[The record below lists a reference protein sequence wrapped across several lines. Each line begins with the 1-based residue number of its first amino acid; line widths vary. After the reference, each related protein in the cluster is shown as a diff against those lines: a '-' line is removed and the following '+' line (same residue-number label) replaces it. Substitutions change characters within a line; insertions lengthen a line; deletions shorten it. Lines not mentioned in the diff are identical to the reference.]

1 MSESL
6 RLEKN
11 KYRAQAGEIRA
22 SFAYVFRIV
31 LDDEL
36 FLVSNEHY
44 DNLRFQPVGGGYRFD
59 DESLDDVKR
68 YFGHKCAP
76 GTERSYHEVAIP
88 EDNDFRLLL
97 PAAGIES
104 LCRFFNSAEEKV
116 ALTNLIQDQ
125 KTKQNLTQAYQA
137 TLDREEQE
145 LEQQQQQQADALQQQ
160 QQQQADALQQQ
171 QPHEQELQSRQEQQS
186 QEQSHTCNACQEQ
199 KSTNAL
205 RVAIRYQIAKSLS
218 DHQVYEGMLE
228 DTARMLLEHKGNG
241 SLVCLIPHNHDE
253 LIKAMLEASK
263 SCHGAKQAFCHRETI
278 NDLRR
283 EFVEEMLESKIV
295 PENMA
300 EHFNHLTYLYRGR
313 HQEYFYD
320 ERFGTYSFFVCDILE
335 LIPNAQQL
343 EVLRYLKAHEHDDN
357 AKERYAFVKE
367 DKIPE
372 HLLLRSEAVTAVPFP
387 PIADHSVKILSCN
400 LNALTIPQS
409 VASKTSDP
417 LPIFS
422 IKLS

>member
-1 MSESL
+1 MCSW
-6 RLEKN
+6 
-11 KYRAQAGEIRA
+11 
-22 SFAYVFRIV
+22 
-31 LDDEL
+31 
-36 FLVSNEHY
+36 
-44 DNLRFQPVGGGYRFD
+44 RFD

-76 GTERSYHEVAIP
+76 GTVRSHQEVAVP

-104 LCRFFNSAEEKV
+104 LCRFFNSTEDKV
-116 ALTNLIQDQ
+116 ELTNLIQDPKEKQ
-125 KTKQNLTQAYQA
+125 RLTKAYRA
-137 TLDREEQE
+137 TLEREEQE
-145 LEQQQQQQADALQQQ
+145 LRANKLY
-160 QQQQADALQQQ
+160 
-171 QPHEQELQSRQEQQS
+171 
-186 QEQSHTCNACQEQ
+186 ACQAHKSTSSKDY
-199 KSTNAL
+199 KSTNRSQEHKITNDSPEGMIISAD
-205 RVAIRYQIAKSLS
+205 RPAIRYKIATSLS
-218 DHQVYEGMLE
+218 DSEVYAGMLE
-228 DTARMLLEHKGNG
+228 DTARMLLEQKGNG
-241 SLVCLIPHNHDE
+241 ALVCLIPDNHDE
-253 LIKAMLEASK
+253 LINAMLEAAK
-263 SCHGAKQAFCHRETI
+263 SCHGAQLALCHRETI

-283 EFVEEMLESKIV
+283 EFVEEMIESKIV
-295 PENMA
+295 PESMA
-300 EHFNHLTYLYRGR
+300 GQFNELTYLYRGRHQEYFYDERFGTYSFFVCDILELIPNAQQLEVLRYLFNELTYLYRGR

-357 AKERYAFVKE
+357 AKDRYVFVKE

-417 LPIFS
+417 QPLFS

>member
-1 MSESL
+1 MSESF

-22 SFAYVFRIV
+22 SYAYVFRIV

-36 FLVSNEHY
+36 FLVGNEHY

-76 GTERSYHEVAIP
+76 GTVRSHQEVAVP

-104 LCRFFNSAEEKV
+104 LCRFFNSTEDKV
-116 ALTNLIQDQ
+116 ELTNLIQDP
-125 KTKQNLTQAYQA
+125 KEKQNLTKAYRA
-137 TLDREEQE
+137 TLEREEQE
-145 LEQQQQQQADALQQQ
+145 LRANKL
-160 QQQQADALQQQ
+160 
-171 QPHEQELQSRQEQQS
+171 H
-186 QEQSHTCNACQEQ
+186 ACPDH
-199 KSTNAL
+199 KSTNSSKDQKITNDSPEGMII
-205 RVAIRYQIAKSLS
+205 RSDRPAIRYKIATSIS
-218 DHQVYEGMLE
+218 DSEVYAGMLE
-228 DTARMLLEHKGNG
+228 DTARMLLEQKGNG
-241 SLVCLIPHNHDE
+241 SLVCLIPENHDD
-253 LIKAMLEASK
+253 LIKAMLEAAK
-263 SCHGAKQAFCHRETI
+263 SCHGAQQALCHRETI

-283 EFVEEMLESKIV
+283 EFVEEMIESKIV
-295 PENMA
+295 PESMA
-300 EHFNHLTYLYRGR
+300 GQFNELTYLYRGR

-357 AKERYAFVKE
+357 AKDRYVFIKE

-417 LPIFS
+417 QPIFS

>member
-1 MSESL
+1 MSESF
-6 RLEKN
+6 RLKKN

-22 SFAYVFRIV
+22 SYAYVFRIV

-36 FLVSNEHY
+36 FLVGNEHY

-76 GTERSYHEVAIP
+76 GTVRSHQAVAVP

-104 LCRFFNSAEEKV
+104 LCRFFNSTEDKV
-116 ALTNLIQDQ
+116 ELTNLIQDPKEKQ
-125 KTKQNLTQAYQA
+125 RLTKAYRA
-137 TLDREEQE
+137 TLEREEQE
-145 LEQQQQQQADALQQQ
+145 LRANKLHACQDHKSTSSSEDYKGTNRSQDHKIT
-160 QQQQADALQQQ
+160 DD
-171 QPHEQELQSRQEQQS
+171 S
-186 QEQSHTCNACQEQ
+186 QEG
-199 KSTNAL
+199 KII
-205 RVAIRYQIAKSLS
+205 RDGRPAIRYKIATSLS
-218 DHQVYEGMLE
+218 DSEAYAGMLE
-228 DTARMLLEHKGNG
+228 DTARMLLEQKGNG
-241 SLVCLIPHNHDE
+241 SLVCLIPDNYDE
-253 LIKAMLEASK
+253 LIKAMHDAAK
-263 SCHGAKQAFCHRETI
+263 SCHGAQQALCHRETI
-278 NDLRR
+278 NDLTR
-283 EFVEEMLESKIV
+283 EFVEEMIESKIV
-295 PENMA
+295 PESMA
-300 EHFNHLTYLYRGR
+300 GQFNELTYLYRGR

-343 EVLRYLKAHEHDDN
+343 EVLRYLKAHEHDDK
-357 AKERYAFVKE
+357 AKDRYVFVKE

-387 PIADHSVKILSCN
+387 PVADHSVKILSCN

-417 LPIFS
+417 HPIFR

>member
-1 MSESL
+1 MSESF

-22 SFAYVFRIV
+22 SYAYVFRIV

-36 FLVSNEHY
+36 FLVGNEHY

-76 GTERSYHEVAIP
+76 GTVRSHQEVAVP

-104 LCRFFNSAEEKV
+104 LCRFFNSTEDKV
-116 ALTNLIQDQ
+116 ELTNLIQDPKEKQ
-125 KTKQNLTQAYQA
+125 RLTKAYRA
-137 TLDREEQE
+137 TLEREEQE
-145 LEQQQQQQADALQQQ
+145 LRANKLHACQD
-160 QQQQADALQQQ
+160 
-171 QPHEQELQSRQEQQS
+171 HKTTNQS
-186 QEQSHTCNACQEQ
+186 QGHKIINDSQEG
-199 KSTNAL
+199 KII
-205 RVAIRYQIAKSLS
+205 RDDRPAIRYKIATSLS
-218 DHQVYEGMLE
+218 DSEVYAGMLE
-228 DTARMLLEHKGNG
+228 DTARMLLEQKGNG
-241 SLVCLIPHNHDE
+241 SLVCLIPDNYDD
-253 LIKAMLEASK
+253 LIKAMLEAAK
-263 SCHGAKQAFCHRETI
+263 SCHGAQQALCHRETI

-283 EFVEEMLESKIV
+283 EFVEEMIESKIV
-295 PENMA
+295 PESMA
-300 EHFNHLTYLYRGR
+300 GQFNELTYLYRGR

-343 EVLRYLKAHEHDDN
+343 EVLRFLKAHEHDDN
-357 AKERYAFVKE
+357 AKDRYVFVKE

-409 VASKTSDP
+409 VASKTSDS

>member
-1 MSESL
+1 MSESF

-22 SFAYVFRIV
+22 SYAYVFRIV

-36 FLVSNEHY
+36 FLVGNEHY

-76 GTERSYHEVAIP
+76 GTVRSHQEVAVP

-104 LCRFFNSAEEKV
+104 LCRFFNSTEDKV
-116 ALTNLIQDQ
+116 ELTNLIQDPKEKQ
-125 KTKQNLTQAYQA
+125 RLTKAYRA
-137 TLDREEQE
+137 TLEREEQE
-145 LEQQQQQQADALQQQ
+145 LRANKLHACQD
-160 QQQQADALQQQ
+160 
-171 QPHEQELQSRQEQQS
+171 HKTTNQS
-186 QEQSHTCNACQEQ
+186 QGHKITNDSQEG
-199 KSTNAL
+199 KII
-205 RVAIRYQIAKSLS
+205 RDDRPAIRYKIATSLS
-218 DHQVYEGMLE
+218 DSEVYAGMLE
-228 DTARMLLEHKGNG
+228 DTARMLLEQKGNG
-241 SLVCLIPHNHDE
+241 SLVCLIPDNYDD
-253 LIKAMLEASK
+253 LIKAMLEAAK
-263 SCHGAKQAFCHRETI
+263 SCHGAQQALCHRETI

-283 EFVEEMLESKIV
+283 EFVEEMIESKIV
-295 PENMA
+295 PESMA
-300 EHFNHLTYLYRGR
+300 GQFNELTYLYRGR

-343 EVLRYLKAHEHDDN
+343 EVLRFLKAHEHDDN
-357 AKERYAFVKE
+357 AKDRYVFVKE

-409 VASKTSDP
+409 VASKTSDS

>member
-1 MSESL
+1 MSESF

-22 SFAYVFRIV
+22 SYAYVFRIV

-36 FLVSNEHY
+36 FLVGNEHY

-76 GTERSYHEVAIP
+76 GTVRTHQEVAVP

-104 LCRFFNSAEEKV
+104 LCRFFNSTEDKV
-116 ALTNLIQDQ
+116 ELTNLIQDP
-125 KTKQNLTQAYQA
+125 KEKQNLTKAYRA
-137 TLDREEQE
+137 TLEREEQE
-145 LEQQQQQQADALQQQ
+145 LLANKLHSC
-160 QQQQADALQQQ
+160 
-171 QPHEQELQSRQEQQS
+171 HEHKSNSSSKDHKITNDS
-186 QEQSHTCNACQEQ
+186 QEGMII
-199 KSTNAL
+199 
-205 RVAIRYQIAKSLS
+205 RGDRPAIRYKIATSLS
-218 DHQVYEGMLE
+218 DSEVYEGMLE
-228 DTARMLLEHKGNG
+228 DTARMLLEQKGNG
-241 SLVCLIPHNHDE
+241 ALVCLIPDNHDE
-253 LIKAMLEASK
+253 LIKAMLEAAK
-263 SCHGAKQAFCHRETI
+263 SCHGAQQALCHRETI

-283 EFVEEMLESKIV
+283 EFVEEMIESKIV
-295 PENMA
+295 PESMA
-300 EHFNHLTYLYRGR
+300 GHFNELTYLYRGR

-357 AKERYAFVKE
+357 AKDRYVFVKE
-367 DKIPE
+367 DKIPD

-409 VASKTSDP
+409 VASKTSDS

>member
-1 MSESL
+1 MSDSF

-22 SFAYVFRIV
+22 SYAYVFRIV

-36 FLVSNEHY
+36 FLVGNEHY

-76 GTERSYHEVAIP
+76 GTVRSHQEVAVP

-104 LCRFFNSAEEKV
+104 LCRFFNSTEDKV
-116 ALTNLIQDQ
+116 ELTNLIQDP
-125 KTKQNLTQAYQA
+125 KEKQNLTKAYRA
-137 TLDREEQE
+137 TLEREEQE
-145 LEQQQQQQADALQQQ
+145 IQANKLHAC
-160 QQQQADALQQQ
+160 
-171 QPHEQELQSRQEQQS
+171 HEHKSNS
-186 QEQSHTCNACQEQ
+186 SSKDH
-199 KSTNAL
+199 KSTNRSQDHKITNDSQEGMIIRAD
-205 RVAIRYQIAKSLS
+205 RPAIRYKIATSLS
-218 DHQVYEGMLE
+218 DSEVYTGMLE
-228 DTARMLLEHKGNG
+228 DTARMLLEQKGNG
-241 SLVCLIPHNHDE
+241 ALICLIPDNHDE
-253 LIKAMLEASK
+253 LIKAMLEAAK
-263 SCHGAKQAFCHRETI
+263 SCHGAQQALCHRETI

-283 EFVEEMLESKIV
+283 EFVEEMIESKIV
-295 PENMA
+295 PESMA
-300 EHFNHLTYLYRGR
+300 GHFNELTYLYRGR

-357 AKERYAFVKE
+357 AKERYVFVKE

-417 LPIFS
+417 QPIFS

>member
-1 MSESL
+1 MSESF

-22 SFAYVFRIV
+22 SYAYVFRIV

-36 FLVSNEHY
+36 FLVGNEHY

-76 GTERSYHEVAIP
+76 GTVRSHQEEAVP

-104 LCRFFNSAEEKV
+104 LCRFFNSTEDKV
-116 ALTNLIQDQ
+116 ELTNLIQDP
-125 KTKQNLTQAYQA
+125 KEKQNLTKAYRA
-137 TLDREEQE
+137 TLEREEQE
-145 LEQQQQQQADALQQQ
+145 LRANKLHAC
-160 QQQQADALQQQ
+160 
-171 QPHEQELQSRQEQQS
+171 HE
-186 QEQSHTCNACQEQ
+186 H
-199 KSTNAL
+199 KSTN
-205 RVAIRYQIAKSLS
+205 RSQEHKITNDCQEGMIIRDDRPAIRYKIATSLS
-218 DHQVYEGMLE
+218 DSEVYAGMLE
-228 DTARMLLEHKGNG
+228 DTARMLLEQKGNG
-241 SLVCLIPHNHDE
+241 SLVCLIPDNHDD
-253 LIKAMLEASK
+253 LIKAMLEAAK
-263 SCHGAKQAFCHRETI
+263 SCHGAQQALCHRETI

-283 EFVEEMLESKIV
+283 EFVEEMIESKIV
-295 PENMA
+295 PESMA
-300 EHFNHLTYLYRGR
+300 WQFNELTYLYRGR

-357 AKERYAFVKE
+357 AKERYVFVKE

-417 LPIFS
+417 QPIFS

>member
-1 MSESL
+1 MSDSF

-22 SFAYVFRIV
+22 SYAYVFRIV

-36 FLVSNEHY
+36 FLVGNEHY

-76 GTERSYHEVAIP
+76 GTVRSHQEVAVP

-104 LCRFFNSAEEKV
+104 LCRFFNSTEDKV
-116 ALTNLIQDQ
+116 ELTNLIQDP
-125 KTKQNLTQAYQA
+125 KEKQNLTKAYRA
-137 TLDREEQE
+137 ILEREEQE
-145 LEQQQQQQADALQQQ
+145 LRANKL
-160 QQQQADALQQQ
+160 
-171 QPHEQELQSRQEQQS
+171 H
-186 QEQSHTCNACQEQ
+186 ACQDHKLINDYNEGQ
-199 KSTNAL
+199 IIRAD
-205 RVAIRYQIAKSLS
+205 RPAIRYKIATSLS
-218 DHQVYEGMLE
+218 DSEVYAGMLE
-228 DTARMLLEHKGNG
+228 DTARMLLDQKGNG
-241 SLVCLIPHNHDE
+241 SLVCLIPDNHDD
-253 LIKAMLEASK
+253 LIKAMLEAAK
-263 SCHGAKQAFCHRETI
+263 SCHGAQQAVCHRETI

-283 EFVEEMLESKIV
+283 EFVEEMIESKIV
-295 PENMA
+295 PESMA
-300 EHFNHLTYLYRGR
+300 GQFNELTYLYRGR

-357 AKERYAFVKE
+357 AKDRYVFIKE

-417 LPIFS
+417 QPIFS

>member
-1 MSESL
+1 MSESF

-22 SFAYVFRIV
+22 SYAYVFRIV

-36 FLVSNEHY
+36 FLVGNEHY

-76 GTERSYHEVAIP
+76 GTVRSHQEVAVP

-104 LCRFFNSAEEKV
+104 LCRFFNSTEDKV
-116 ALTNLIQDQ
+116 ELTNLIQDPKEKQ
-125 KTKQNLTQAYQA
+125 RLTKAYRA
-137 TLDREEQE
+137 TLEREEQE
-145 LEQQQQQQADALQQQ
+145 LRANKLYAC
-160 QQQQADALQQQ
+160 
-171 QPHEQELQSRQEQQS
+171 HEHKSNS
-186 QEQSHTCNACQEQ
+186 SSKDH
-199 KSTNAL
+199 KSTNRSQEHKIANDSQEGKII
-205 RVAIRYQIAKSLS
+205 RGDRPAIRYKIAASLS
-218 DHQVYEGMLE
+218 DSEVYAGMLE
-228 DTARMLLEHKGNG
+228 DTARMLLEQKGNG
-241 SLVCLIPHNHDE
+241 ALVCLIPDNHDE
-253 LIKAMLEASK
+253 LIKAMLEAAK
-263 SCHGAKQAFCHRETI
+263 SCHGAQQALCHRETI

-283 EFVEEMLESKIV
+283 EFVEEMIESKIV
-295 PENMA
+295 PESMA
-300 EHFNHLTYLYRGR
+300 GQFNELTYLYRGR

-343 EVLRYLKAHEHDDN
+343 EVLRFLKAHEHDDN
-357 AKERYAFVKE
+357 AKDRYVFVKE

-372 HLLLRSEAVTAVPFP
+372 HLLQRSEAVTAVPFP

-400 LNALTIPQS
+400 LNALSIPQS
-409 VASKTSDP
+409 VTSKTSDP

>member
-1 MSESL
+1 MSDSF

-22 SFAYVFRIV
+22 SYAYVFRIV

-36 FLVSNEHY
+36 FLVGNEHY

-76 GTERSYHEVAIP
+76 GTVRSHQEVAVP

-104 LCRFFNSAEEKV
+104 LCRFFNSTEDKV
-116 ALTNLIQDQ
+116 EFTNLIQDPKEKQ
-125 KTKQNLTQAYQA
+125 RLTKAYRA
-137 TLDREEQE
+137 TLEREEQE
-145 LEQQQQQQADALQQQ
+145 LRANKLHACQDHKSTSSKDHKTTNLSQDHKLTN
-160 QQQQADALQQQ
+160 D
-171 QPHEQELQSRQEQQS
+171 S
-186 QEQSHTCNACQEQ
+186 QEGMII
-199 KSTNAL
+199 
-205 RVAIRYQIAKSLS
+205 RDDRPAIRYKIATSLS
-218 DHQVYEGMLE
+218 DSEVYAGMLE
-228 DTARMLLEHKGNG
+228 DTARMLLDQKGNG
-241 SLVCLIPHNHDE
+241 SHVCLIPDNHDD
-253 LIKAMLEASK
+253 LIKAMLEAAK
-263 SCHGAKQAFCHRETI
+263 SCHGAQQALCHRETI

-283 EFVEEMLESKIV
+283 EFVEEMIESKIV
-295 PENMA
+295 PESMA
-300 EHFNHLTYLYRGR
+300 WHFNELTYLYRGR

-357 AKERYAFVKE
+357 AKDRYVFVKE

-417 LPIFS
+417 QPIFS